1 MLSPRKY
8 QSVIQAAAKHANN
21 LIQSFKYRHFIK
33 NILIC
38 FSQVLFD
45 IYRVGM
51 QRLLWAKSAP
61 KQPKQTMMMAVAE
74 KEEKAGKA
82 KKERR
87 REERRR
93 RNKQ

>member
-1 MLSPRKY
+1 
-8 QSVIQAAAKHANN
+8 
-21 LIQSFKYRHFIK
+21 
-33 NILIC
+33 
-38 FSQVLFD
+38 
-45 IYRVGM
+45 M

-61 KQPKQTMMMAVAE
+61 KQPRQTMMMAEAE
-74 KEEKAGKA
+74 RGEKAGKA